1 MAKTLQSFIE
11 DEIPIEFRNVT
22 FKFPGGDWPVFK
34 NLNLSIP
41 QGSLVGIVGGG
52 SSGKSTL
59 LHLLGQVYVVDL
71 QHGCMGDVLTPSH
84 LRVLHVSSEVQLLAE
99 SVADNLFFG
108 IRPTKQRARD
118 LPHEVIERG
127 LNILRLLDASEKLID
142 LAGDLEATAESVHSL
157 SRSDRK
163 LIHLARALVYN
174 PEIMIIH
181 APTAGF
187 DRTHQ
192 HHIIDVLRTYV
203 DEKGVLMDPRTR
215 VRRRP
220 RTCIFSTG
228 EVGDLEQVEMILLCK
243 DGNVVT
249 TTKANIESSMV
260 VWKEQRKSRIQQ
272 GFLGTMAS
280 RSF

>member
-1 MAKTLQSFIE
+1 
-11 DEIPIEFRNVT
+11 
-22 FKFPGGDWPVFK
+22 
-34 NLNLSIP
+34 
-41 QGSLVGIVGGG
+41 
-52 SSGKSTL
+52 
-59 LHLLGQVYVVDL
+59 
-71 QHGCMGDVLTPSH
+71 
-84 LRVLHVSSEVQLLAE
+84 LRVLHVSNEVQLLAE

-108 IRPTKQRARD
+108 IRPTKLRAKD

-142 LAGDLEATAESVHSL
+142 LAGDLQAEGENVVSL

-163 LIHLARALVYN
+163 LVHLARALIYN

-203 DEKGVLMDPRTR
+203 DEKGVLMEARTR
-215 VRRRP
+215 TRRRP

-228 EVGDLEQVEMILLCK
+228 EVGDLDQVDKILLCR
-243 DGNVVT
+243 DGTVVT
-249 TTKANIESSMV
+249 TTKADIESSMAE
-260 VWKEQRKSRIQQ
+260 WKKQRKTRIAE
-272 GFLGTMAS
+272 GFYPTSQSSAS